1 MKKLVI
7 DLGHG
12 GSDPGAVG
20 QNKTHEADV
29 VLSIGKKLNELLKCY
44 NLEVKFTRLTN
55 KYLSLSERANLANNF
70 NSDYF
75 LSIHV
80 NLAKDKSVRGIE
92 VWQYSKIDEKLNRFS
107 SGLCEDISKIFN
119 VRNRGIKL
127 SKDLSVLK
135 NTKMLACLV
144 EVDFISNIDAEN
156 DLKIEN
162 NIKAVASVIR
172 DNLIELF
179 ELKKV
184 DSDRLYKVC
193 IGAYKEKKNA
203 INQME
208 IAKSKGFL
216 DTYII

>member
-20 QNKTHEADV
+20 KNKTHEADV
-29 VLSIGKKLNELLKCY
+29 VLSIGKKLNELLKGY
-44 NLEVKFTRLTN
+44 KLEVKFTRLTN
-55 KYLSLSERANLANNF
+55 KYLSLSERSNLANNF

-80 NLAKDKSVRGIE
+80 NSAKDKSVRGIE

-127 SKDLSVLK
+127 SRDLSVLK
-135 NTKMLACLV
+135 NTKMPACLV
-144 EVDFISNIDAEN
+144 EVDFISNISAEN
-156 DLKIEN
+156 DLKVEN

-172 DNLIELF
+172 DNLLELF

-193 IGAYKEKKNA
+193 IGVYKEKKNA
-203 INQME
+203 INQMG

>member
-1 MKKLVI
+1 MKRLVI

-12 GSDPGAVG
+12 GSDSGAVG
-20 QNKTHEADV
+20 QNKMYEADV
-29 VLSIGKKLNELLKCY
+29 VLAIGKELNELLKGY
-44 NLEVKFTRLTN
+44 ALEVKFTRLTN
-55 KYLSLSERANLANNF
+55 KYISLSERSKIANNF
-70 NSDYF
+70 KSDYF

-80 NLAKDKSVRGIE
+80 NSAKDKSVRGIE
-92 VWQYSKIDEKLNRFS
+92 VWQYSNGDAKLNSFS
-107 SGLCEDISKIFN
+107 SSLCEDISKIFN

-135 NTKMLACLV
+135 HTKMSACLV

-156 DLKIEN
+156 DLKVQS

-179 ELKKV
+179 GLKKV
-184 DSDRLYKVC
+184 DTDILYKVC

-203 INQME
+203 INQMG

-216 DTYII
+216 DTYIM

>member
-20 QNKTHEADV
+20 KNKTHEADV
-29 VLSIGKKLNELLKCY
+29 VLSIGKKLNELLKGY
-44 NLEVKFTRLTN
+44 KLEVKFTRLTN
-55 KYLSLSERANLANNF
+55 KYLSLSERSNLANNF

-80 NLAKDKSVRGIE
+80 NSAKDKSVRGIE

-127 SKDLSVLK
+127 SRDLSVLK
-135 NTKMLACLV
+135 NTKMPACLV
-144 EVDFISNIDAEN
+144 EVDFISNIAAES
-156 DLKIEN
+156 DLKVEN

-172 DNLIELF
+172 DNLLELF

-184 DSDRLYKVC
+184 DSERLYKVC

-203 INQME
+203 INQMG

>member
-20 QNKTHEADV
+20 QNKTNEADV
-29 VLSIGKKLNELLKCY
+29 VLAIGKALNELLKGY
-44 NLEVKFTRLTN
+44 ELDVKFTRLTN
-55 KYLSLSERANLANNF
+55 KYISLSERSKVANDFKA
-70 NSDYF
+70 DYF
-75 LSIHV
+75 LSIHI
-80 NLAKDKSVRGIE
+80 NSAKDKSVRGIE
-92 VWQYSKIDEKLNRFS
+92 VWQYSNRDSKLNTFS

-127 SKDLSVLK
+127 SKELSVLK
-135 NTKMLACLV
+135 HTKMPSCLV
-144 EVDFISNIDAEN
+144 EVDFISNIEAES
-156 DLKIEN
+156 DLKVEN
-162 NIKAVASVIR
+162 KIKAVASVIR

-193 IGAYKEKKNA
+193 IGVYKEKKNA
-203 INQME
+203 INQMG
-208 IAKSKGFL
+208 IAKSKGFS

>member
-20 QNKTHEADV
+20 KNKTHEADV
-29 VLSIGKKLNELLKCY
+29 VLSIGKKLNELLKGY
-44 NLEVKFTRLTN
+44 KLEVKFTRLTN
-55 KYLSLSERANLANNF
+55 KYLSLSERSNLANNF

-80 NLAKDKSVRGIE
+80 NSAKDKSVRGIE

-127 SKDLSVLK
+127 SRDLSVLK
-135 NTKMLACLV
+135 NTKMPACLV
-144 EVDFISNIDAEN
+144 EVDFISNIAAEN

-203 INQME
+203 INQMG
-208 IAKSKGFL
+208 IAKSNGFL

>member
-20 QNKTHEADV
+20 QNKTHEADI
-29 VLSIGKKLNELLKCY
+29 VLAIGKELNELLKDCE
-44 NLEVKFTRLTN
+44 LEVKFTRLTN
-55 KYLSLSERANLANNF
+55 KYVSLTDRAKIANNF
-70 NSDYF
+70 KADYF

-80 NLAKDKSVRGIE
+80 NSAKDNSVRGVE
-92 VWQYSKIDEKLNRFS
+92 VWQYSNKDIKLNDYS
-107 SGLCEDISKIFN
+107 NSLCEDISKIFN

-127 SKDLSVLK
+127 SKELSVLK
-135 NTKMLACLV
+135 NTKMPACLV
-144 EVDFISNIDAEN
+144 EVDFISNIAAES
-156 DLKIEN
+156 DLKVEN
-162 NIKAVASVIR
+162 NIKEVAYAIR
-172 DNLIELF
+172 YNLIDLF
-179 ELKKV
+179 EMEKV
-184 DSDRLYKVC
+184 MNDNLYKVC
-193 IGAYKEKKNA
+193 IGAYREKKNA

>member
-20 QNKTHEADV
+20 QNKTHEADI
-29 VLSIGKKLNELLKCY
+29 VLAIGKELNELLKDCE
-44 NLEVKFTRLTN
+44 LEVKFTRLTN
-55 KYLSLSERANLANNF
+55 KYVSLTDRAKIANNF
-70 NSDYF
+70 KADYF

-80 NLAKDKSVRGIE
+80 NSAKDNSVRGVE
-92 VWQYSKIDEKLNRFS
+92 VWQYSNKDIKLNDYS
-107 SGLCEDISKIFN
+107 NSLCEDISKIFN

-127 SKDLSVLK
+127 SKELSVLK
-135 NTKMLACLV
+135 NTKMPACLV
-144 EVDFISNIDAEN
+144 EVDFISNIAAES
-156 DLKIEN
+156 DLKVEN
-162 NIKAVASVIR
+162 NIKAVAYAIR
-172 DNLIELF
+172 YNLIDLF
-179 ELKKV
+179 EMEKV
-184 DSDRLYKVC
+184 MNDNLYKVC

>member
-20 QNKTHEADV
+20 QNKTNEADI

-55 KYLSLSERANLANNF
+55 KYLSLSERSKLANNF
-70 NSDYF
+70 NS
-75 LSIHV
+75 
-80 NLAKDKSVRGIE
+80 AKDKSVRGIE

-107 SGLCEDISKIFN
+107 IGLCEDISKIFN

-127 SKDLSVLK
+127 SKDFSVLK
-135 NTKMLACLV
+135 NTKMPACLV
-144 EVDFISNIDAEN
+144 EVDFISNIAAEN

-172 DNLIELF
+172 DNLLELF

-193 IGAYKEKKNA
+193 IGSYKEKKNA
-203 INQME
+203 INQMG

>member
-12 GSDPGAVG
+12 GSDSGAVG
-20 QNKTHEADV
+20 QNKTYEADV
-29 VLSIGKKLNELLKCY
+29 VLSIGKELNELLKGY
-44 NLEVKFTRLTN
+44 DLEVKFTRLTN
-55 KYLSLSERANLANNF
+55 KYISLSERSKIANNF
-70 NSDYF
+70 KADYF

-80 NLAKDKSVRGIE
+80 NSAKDKSVRGIE

-135 NTKMLACLV
+135 NTKMPACLV
-144 EVDFISNIDAEN
+144 EVDFISNIAAEN
-156 DLKIEN
+156 DLKVQS
-162 NIKAVASVIR
+162 NIKAIAFVIR

-179 ELKKV
+179 GLKKV
-184 DSDRLYKVC
+184 DTDMLYKVC

-203 INQME
+203 INQMG
-208 IAKSKGFL
+208 IAKSKGFS

>member
-20 QNKTHEADV
+20 KNKTHEADV
-29 VLSIGKKLNELLKCY
+29 VLSIGKKLNELLKGY
-44 NLEVKFTRLTN
+44 KLEVKFTRLTN
-55 KYLSLSERANLANNF
+55 KYLSLSERSNLANNF

-80 NLAKDKSVRGIE
+80 NSAKDKSVRGIE

-127 SKDLSVLK
+127 SKDLYVLK
-135 NTKMLACLV
+135 NTKMPACLV
-144 EVDFISNIDAEN
+144 EVDFISNIAAEN
-156 DLKIEN
+156 DLKVEN
-162 NIKAVASVIR
+162 NIKSVASVIR
-172 DNLIELF
+172 DNLLELF

-203 INQME
+203 INQMG

>member
-12 GSDPGAVG
+12 WSDSGAVG
-20 QNKTHEADV
+20 QNKMYEADV
-29 VLSIGKKLNELLKCY
+29 VLAIGKELNELLKGY
-44 NLEVKFTRLTN
+44 DLEVKFTRLTN
-55 KYLSLSERANLANNF
+55 KYISLSERSKIANNF
-70 NSDYF
+70 KSDYF

-80 NLAKDKSVRGIE
+80 NSAKDKSVRGIE
-92 VWQYSKIDEKLNRFS
+92 VWQYSNGDAKLNSFS
-107 SGLCEDISKIFN
+107 SSLCENISKIFN

-135 NTKMLACLV
+135 YTKMSACLV

-156 DLKIEN
+156 DLKVQS

-179 ELKKV
+179 GLKKV
-184 DSDRLYKVC
+184 DTDILYKVC

-203 INQME
+203 INQMG

-216 DTYII
+216 DTYIM